1 MRILIVEDDHKLG
14 ALLEQGLQEDGFE
27 VARAS
32 DGEEAITKAV
42 AADYDLILLGY
53 MLPQEERLRGDDRA
67 APRRTAHA
75 DPHADRPRCARGLKE
90 ALRAGVNDLM
100 GKPFR
105 FGELVDRIRSL
116 TSGSPDRR
124 VARAWRRPAS
134 CLSVKPH
141 RVLLMHTGTRCVVA
155 RPRPTVAGPT

>member
-27 VARAS
+27 VVRAN
-32 DGEEAITKAV
+32 DGEEAVAKAV
-42 AADYDLILLGY
+42 AADYDLILLDY
-53 MLPQEERLRGDDRA
+53 MLPKKNGYEVTVELRRA
-67 APRRTAHA
+67 GWRTPILMLTARDAPEDLR
-75 DPHADRPRCARGLKE
+75 D

-116 TSGSPDRR
+116 TSGSAD
-124 VARAWRRPAS
+124 
-134 CLSVKPH
+134 
-141 RVLLMHTGTRCVVA
+141 G
-155 RPRPTVAGPT
+155 G

>member
-27 VARAS
+27 VARAN
-32 DGEEAITKAV
+32 DGEEAVAKAV
-42 AADYDLILLGY
+42 AADYDLILLDY
-53 MLPQEERLRGDDRA
+53 MLPKKNGYEVTVELRRA
-67 APRRTAHA
+67 GWRTPILMLTARDAPEDLR
-75 DPHADRPRCARGLKE
+75 D

-116 TSGSPDRR
+116 ISGSAD
-124 VARAWRRPAS
+124 
-134 CLSVKPH
+134 
-141 RVLLMHTGTRCVVA
+141 G
-155 RPRPTVAGPT
+155 G

>member
-32 DGEEAITKAV
+32 DGEDAIAKAL
-42 AADYDLILLGY
+42 AADYDLILLDY
-53 MLPQEERLRGDDRA
+53 MLPKRSGYEVTVELRRA
-67 APRRTAHA
+67 GRRMPILMLTARDAPEDLR
-75 DPHADRPRCARGLKE
+75 E
-90 ALRAGVNDLM
+90 ALRAGVDALM

-116 TSGSPDRR
+116 TSGSAD
-124 VARAWRRPAS
+124 
-134 CLSVKPH
+134 
-141 RVLLMHTGTRCVVA
+141 G
-155 RPRPTVAGPT
+155 G